1 MSTRPLFGAPAAQP
15 AAEEEEQ
22 PEVVDE
28 DEMEDG
34 EGEMEE
40 DQV

>member
-1 MSTRPLFGAPAAQP
+1 MSNLPLFGTPAAQP
-15 AAEEEEQ
+15 AEEL
-22 PEVVDE
+22 PEAADE

>member
-1 MSTRPLFGAPAAQP
+1 MSNLPLFGTPAAQP
-15 AAEEEEQ
+15 AAEEL
-22 PEVVDE
+22 PEAADE